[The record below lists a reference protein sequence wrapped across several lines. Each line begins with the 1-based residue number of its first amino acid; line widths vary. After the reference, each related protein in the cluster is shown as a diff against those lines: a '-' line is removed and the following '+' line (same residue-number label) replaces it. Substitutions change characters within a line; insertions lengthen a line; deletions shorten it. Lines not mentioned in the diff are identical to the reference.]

1 MVGQAAATSA
11 AAPAAAALRTIPDWV
26 PDWLAAAWELLAA
39 YPLLLSLAI
48 AAGGLLLAGIGRFV
62 VLSWGLKLTSRT
74 ATSLDDDLV
83 RLLARI
89 LVIVVVM
96 FSLIAAAESLPLG
109 ERAGRILTRLLATL
123 LILLLM
129 NASLTATHLGLAFL
143 SRLRDRFRFV
153 EERTIP
159 LFDLGLTITVASLA
173 IYALLLV
180 WSINPTAWLASAGV
194 IGIAVGFAARDTLAN
209 LFAGFF
215 IIADAPYKLGDYIV
229 LDNGDRGEV
238 TKVGIRSTRLLTRD
252 DVEIIIPNA
261 EMANTKIV
269 NESGGRWVK
278 YRIRIKVGV
287 AYGSDVEQVVALL
300 ERVAREHATVCRDPE
315 PRVRMRGFGDS
326 SLDFELLC
334 WIDHPAQR
342 GLVAHELYMALYKE
356 LGAAGITIPF
366 PQRDVWLRP
375 QPTAEPSR

>member
-1 MVGQAAATSA
+1 MADLVFATTA

-26 PDWLAAAWELLAA
+26 PDWLAAAWQLLAA

-215 IIADAPYKLGDYIV
+215 IIADAP
-229 LDNGDRGEV
+229 
-238 TKVGIRSTRLLTRD
+238 
-252 DVEIIIPNA
+252 
-261 EMANTKIV
+261 
-269 NESGGRWVK
+269 
-278 YRIRIKVGV
+278 
-287 AYGSDVEQVVALL
+287 
-300 ERVAREHATVCRDPE
+300 
-315 PRVRMRGFGDS
+315 
-326 SLDFELLC
+326 
-334 WIDHPAQR
+334 
-342 GLVAHELYMALYKE
+342 
-356 LGAAGITIPF
+356 
-366 PQRDVWLRP
+366 
-375 QPTAEPSR
+375 